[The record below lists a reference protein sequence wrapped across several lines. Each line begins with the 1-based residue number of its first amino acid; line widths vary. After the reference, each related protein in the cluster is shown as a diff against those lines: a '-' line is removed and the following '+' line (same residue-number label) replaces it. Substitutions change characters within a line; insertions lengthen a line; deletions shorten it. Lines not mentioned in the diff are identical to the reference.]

1 VVASAEPGVEDTTP
15 DRHLFTDIGV
25 FNLVYRKRLR

>member
-1 VVASAEPGVEDTTP
+1 VEDTTP